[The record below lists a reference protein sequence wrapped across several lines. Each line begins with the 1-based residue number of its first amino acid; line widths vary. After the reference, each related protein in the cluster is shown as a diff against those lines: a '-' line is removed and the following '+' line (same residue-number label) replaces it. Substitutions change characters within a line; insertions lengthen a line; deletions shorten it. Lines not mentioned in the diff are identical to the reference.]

1 MWACYAV
8 LACAVRVCT
17 VRVCTVPANNAPCS
31 TLCLLH
37 VAVL

>member
-8 LACAVRVCT
+8 LACTVLACT
-17 VRVCTVPANNAPCS
+17 VRVCTVSANNAPRS